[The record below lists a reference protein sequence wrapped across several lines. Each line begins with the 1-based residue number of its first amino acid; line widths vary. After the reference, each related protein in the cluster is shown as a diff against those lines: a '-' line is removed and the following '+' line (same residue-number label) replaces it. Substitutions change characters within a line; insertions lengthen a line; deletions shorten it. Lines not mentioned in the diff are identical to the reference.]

1 MAKLLQRISLEACN
15 LGLEH
20 IIENQLNL
28 QEVFPAHGPP
38 VTSQIPGVISSSH
51 SFDSSYTP

>member
-28 QEVFPAHGPP
+28 QEMFPAHSPS
-38 VTSQIPGVISSSH
+38 VTKQIPGVIFSTH
-51 SFDSSYTP
+51 SFVSAYTS